1 MSFRIS
7 LDNFKLYICW
17 LEIDNMLITN
27 LKIVQVKFRV
37 QRNKSGV
44 QMNDI
49 FKYFLANTKQL
60 L

>member
-44 QMNDI
+44 QMTDI